1 MQAKLALLTEWIIN
15 YFLLLWIENTLMD
28 TSIIPLEKR
37 FRGYL
42 PVVIDIETAGFNAK
56 KNALLEIAAV
66 IVELNSNCELHITEH
81 YTTHVIPFKNS
92 ELDEAALKFNGID
105 PYHPFRMAIDE
116 KDALEMIFKP
126 IRAAI
131 KRNNCTKAILVGHN
145 PAFDIAFL
153 NAAVHRTQM
162 KRNPFHPFSTFDT
175 ATLGGLAYQ
184 QTVLAKVA
192 QAAGMEWDNE
202 KAHSA
207 LYDAEKTAELFCK
220 IVNRWKHL
228 EAHEHTPSHN
238 MQRENL

>member
-1 MQAKLALLTEWIIN
+1 
-15 YFLLLWIENTLMD
+15 MD
-28 TSIIPLEKR
+28 TPIIPLDKR

-42 PVVIDIETAGFNAK
+42 PVVIDIETAGFNPK

-66 IVELNSNCELHITEH
+66 IVELNNDYDLDITER

-92 ELDEAALKFNGID
+92 ELDAAALKFNGID

-116 KDALEMIFKP
+116 KDALDLLFTP

-153 NAAVHRTQM
+153 NAAIHRTQI
-162 KRNPFHPFSTFDT
+162 KRSPFHPFSSFDT

-184 QTVLAKVA
+184 QTVLAKIA
-192 QAAGMEWDNE
+192 KTAGIEWDSE

-228 EAHEHTPSHN
+228 ESKDV
-238 MQRENL
+238 